1 MALSEVVSRERWLE
15 ARMALLAEEKNDT
28 RRRDALNAE
37 RRRLPMVRI
46 EKNYVFDGPQGP
58 AALPALFGDS
68 RQLIIQHIMF
78 GPDSEAA
85 CPSCTNAVDELS
97 DGLLAHL
104 RARDTAFALVSRA
117 PLAKLE
123 AYRVSR
129 GWTVPWYSSYGS
141 DFNYDFQVT
150 LDASVPQLHYN
161 YRPEPGL
168 LGEQQSAEMPGHS
181 CFLRDGS
188 EIFHT
193 YSTYGR
199 GNEYTPSLYTL
210 LDLTALG
217 RQEAWEEP
225 KGRAPVL
232 RDT

>member
-1 MALSEVVSRERWLE
+1 MAYPEVVSRERWLQ
-15 ARMALLAEEKNDT
+15 ARQSLLAEEKAET
-28 RRRDALNAE
+28 RRRDALNKK
-37 RRRLPMVRI
+37 RRMLPMVAI
-46 EKNYVFDGPQGP
+46 DKTYAFDGPQGSVTL
-58 AALPALFGDS
+58 ADLFGDS

-78 GPDSEAA
+78 GPDWDAA
-85 CPSCTNAVDELS
+85 CPACARATDELS
-97 DGLLAHL
+97 KGLLTHL
-104 RARDTAFALVSRA
+104 RDRGTAFALVSRA
-117 PLAKLE
+117 PLAKLQ
-123 AYRVSR
+123 AYRISR

-150 LDASVPQLHYN
+150 LDGSVPQLSYN
-161 YRPEPGL
+161 YRPEPDL
-168 LGEQQSAEMPGHS
+168 LGGEQTTEMPGHS
-181 CFLRDGS
+181 CFLRDRD

-199 GNEYTPSLYTL
+199 GNENTPSLYTL

-232 RDT
+232 HDT

>member
-1 MALSEVVSRERWLE
+1 MALPEIVSRERWLE
-15 ARMALLAEEKNDT
+15 ARVLLLAEEKKET
-28 RRRDALNAE
+28 RRRDALNAK
-37 RRRLPMVRI
+37 RRKLPMVRI
-46 EKNYVFDGPQGP
+46 EKDYVFDGPQGP
-58 AALPALFGDS
+58 ATLAALFGDS

-78 GPDSEAA
+78 APDWKAA
-85 CPSCTNAVDELS
+85 CPSCTDAVDELS

-117 PLAKLE
+117 PLDKLE
-123 AYRVSR
+123 VYRVSR

-150 LDASVPQLHYN
+150 LDAVRQLHYN
-161 YRPEPGL
+161 YRQEPGL
-168 LGEQQSAEMPGHS
+168 LDGQQSTEMPGHS
-181 CFLRDGS
+181 CFLRYGG

-225 KGRAPVL
+225 KGRAPVA
-232 RDT
+232 DDA